1 MDFKLYLSMSVMMF
15 LEFAIWGAWSP
26 VLAARLLG
34 PLKMTGKQT
43 GWIYGTIPLAS
54 IVAPLAAGLIADRW
68 VSTEW
73 ILLAA
78 HLIGGILLLVA
89 SRKKTFGILFLVMML
104 YSLCY
109 ASTLPLVNSMMFTQ
123 LAKYYSD
130 NTQLNAASA
139 NIFIWAPVAWVLAG
153 LALTAW
159 RRVKGTGDGSDCL
172 KLGGIL
178 SLVMAGFC
186 FFLPHTPPPG
196 AGGDVLPFIKAF
208 GMLSETTFV
217 VFLVISFVVTAQ
229 VWFYFLGTAQFLGDL
244 GIKTSNVPAVMTIA
258 QVAQAVFTLFAFGIV
273 LEKLGFKWAL
283 ASGVFCW
290 LVMYI
295 FYSVKKPV
303 ILVVSS
309 MGFHGIAYVLFVIG
323 GQIYVNS
330 VAPPEIISS
339 AQALLFVVT
348 MGFGFFLGTQFTG
361 VVMDRY
367 SSDGKFNWRCIFLVP
382 CILTFICAIT
392 FLLFFN
398 G

>member
-1 MDFKLYLSMSVMMF
+1 MMF

-34 PLKMTGKQT
+34 PLKMSGKQT
-43 GWIYGTIPLAS
+43 GWIYGTIPLAC

-73 ILLAA
+73 ILLTA
-78 HLIGGILLLVA
+78 HLVGGILLLVA
-89 SRKKTFGILFLVMML
+89 SRKKTFGSLFTVMML

-109 ASTLPLVNSMMFTQ
+109 AATLPLVNSMMFTQ
-123 LAKYYSD
+123 LAKHYSD
-130 NTQLNAASA
+130 NTELNGASA
-139 NIFIWAPVAWVLAG
+139 NIFIWAPVAWVLVG
-153 LALTAW
+153 LGLTAW
-159 RRVKGTGDGSDCL
+159 RRKKGTGDGSDCL

-178 SLVMAGFC
+178 SLIRAGFC
-186 FFLPHTPPPG
+186 FFLPHTAPPG
-196 AGGDVLPFIKAF
+196 GGGDVLPIIKAF
-208 GMLSETTFV
+208 EMLSDTTFLI
-217 VFLVISFVVTAQ
+217 FLIISFVVTTQ
-229 VWFYFLGTAQFLGDL
+229 LWFYFLGTAQFLQDI

-258 QVAQAVFTLFAFGIV
+258 QIAQAVFTLFVFGFV
-273 LEKLGFKWAL
+273 LEKLSFRWAL
-283 ASGVFCW
+283 AGGVFCW

-295 FYSVKKPV
+295 IYSIKKPV
-303 ILVVSS
+303 ILVICS
-309 MGFHGIAYVLFVIG
+309 MSFHGIGYVLFVIG

-330 VAPPEIISS
+330 VAPSEIKSS

-361 VVMDRY
+361 IIMDRY
-367 SSDGKFNWRCIFLVP
+367 STDGKFNWRPIFLVP
-382 CILTFICAIT
+382 CVLTLVCAVT

>member
-1 MDFKLYLSMSVMMF
+1 MDIRLYLSMSIMMF

-34 PLKMTGKQT
+34 PLKMSGKQT

-73 ILLAA
+73 ILLTA
-78 HLIGGILLLVA
+78 HLVGGILLLVA
-89 SRKKTFGILFLVMML
+89 SCKKTFGRLFTVMML

-109 ASTLPLVNSMMFTQ
+109 AATLPLVNSMMFTQ
-123 LAKYYSD
+123 LAKHYSG
-130 NTQLNAASA
+130 TQLNGASA
-139 NIFIWAPVAWVLAG
+139 NIFIWAPVAWVLVG
-153 LALTAW
+153 LGLTAW
-159 RRVKGTGDGSDCL
+159 RRIKGTGDGSDCL

-178 SLVMAGFC
+178 SLIMAGFC
-186 FFLPHTPPPG
+186 FFLPHTAPPG
-196 AGGDVLPFIKAF
+196 SGGDVLPFIKAF
-208 GMLSETTFV
+208 EMLSNTTFLI
-217 VFLVISFVVTAQ
+217 FLIISFVVTTQ
-229 VWFYFLGTAQFLGDL
+229 LWFYFLGTAQFLQDI

-258 QVAQAVFTLFAFGIV
+258 QIAQAVFTLFVFGFV
-273 LEKLGFKWAL
+273 LEKLGFRWAL
-283 ASGVFCW
+283 AGGVFCW

-295 FYSVKKPV
+295 IYSIKKPV
-303 ILVVSS
+303 ILVICS
-309 MGFHGIAYVLFVIG
+309 MAFHGIGYVLFVIG

-330 VAPPEIISS
+330 VASPEIISS

-361 VVMDRY
+361 IVMDRY
-367 SSDGKFNWRCIFLVP
+367 STDGKFNWRPIFLVP
-382 CILTFICAIT
+382 CVLTLVCAVT